1 MPDEEERTT
10 PEENIFNR
18 LSDALTFHPASVSLF
33 TPDWTL
39 EPGDVVKVLSGE
51 EEYDVPIFTMDL
63 AWNGAVKTDVQS
75 TGNQERQPLSALK
88 RIEYQTARRGY
99 GATRKLEED
108 VEETVQQYQH
118 FVQETDVYRQSVYKI
133 MGVTYDEHG
142 NVIYQRDPVTGELI
156 LDEAG
161 NPIPVYDANSNGSIT
176 GQVLQTAQNYT
187 SLYQM
192 TLNAPEFDPTAT
204 YQIGDMVMRGGV
216 VYKFTAVHTGDWT
229 GLDVAVVPPLQSQ
242 ITQNAQEI
250 SQKVSQGD
258 LAGYMTITAMRTA
271 FGNSAVAADGS
282 ITKAEFSTSV
292 VDGIATAGITAD
304 KILIAG
310 DTGIAGALTVAGYLF
325 ANDLFIENGAYV
337 QDTIHVGGVHVYEDA
352 SFDGDI
358 TMTSTGTIQTG
369 VIETEANIICG
380 GDLSVTGDLT
390 VTGTFSFDD
399 ISVDNVTATEYVTAA
414 AFRIDDGGETRTVS
428 ELPVTIGGDTVEDL
442 SILATGEAESLA
454 IPDAITD
461 IQIVAP
467 SSGSNVYTIN
477 KKTFHNTSWT
487 EVGTFSRATTLTGGW
502 GSSNTD
508 AGMFSVDA
516 DPQDQH
522 YKIKFNGTSGTAD
535 AILDAVVGV
544 GTPAASNTRIDFPIY
559 IGTYTEGA
567 DMTTR
572 VTLNRSVMISSEL
585 ITSWTQDGIDRGYIA
600 GQANANAHVNASD
613 IIYNDYTAYISST
626 HTLQIGVFAS
636 PTLILKD
643 QEGNETT
650 SLKTGTEEII
660 EVETTVT
667 AATLTSTYAN
677 GTYTVTKSSGGKVS
691 VDGAEIDVGVT
702 SYPISAT
709 LAIADAQNAMT
720 AGGSWDTFRSDA
732 TVANKAKNVFRYQA
746 YTTDDPPVA
755 KGAQQ
760 TTQVNL
766 NQNTWQNNTNT
777 VELKAGTTKLAEI
790 VVDASALVGAAQSTG
805 YASGWGAAF
814 GKVTLPASEQTTNA
828 YMDVLTPPQTVDGN
842 AVSQRYTVSVDGSY
856 AYIKTGNPA
865 VTVARVVNTGATVL
879 YGEITGIVLR
889 SAGGVNYE
897 YSDDDKEYTVYLSAT
912 GTNVSNS
919 PYDGEVVISG
929 SEAYSHGWGQAHS
942 QVSIPTAQQTA
953 NAYIDIRYPTSTVD
967 GTAGSQRYTVSVD
980 NDYAYIKAG
989 NTTVAR
995 VENTGVAPA
1004 ATKVHKGNWSVGSVQ
1019 FTPSS
1024 DANDPTAYSL
1034 SLEISASLGTTASTT
1049 LSVKETSVTPN
1060 VSTGATKALYLK
1072 VKDDYVY
1079 ILNENAEPNPATNVL
1094 SRTVNTG
1101 YENGQ
1106 NSVTVTDASLVENLV
1121 VYDENS
1127 RTAIGPV
1134 DVTLSNGKQVRLEG
1148 IDFSNAY
1155 QAGLDG
1161 DSAVTSQTYEF
1172 ELEDGDMFWNGVEH
1186 DIDVSAVYQQGVED
1200 ATPTTQYYAYIRR
1213 SVGSAAIGFYKPYK
1227 ANPSLPSTTM
1237 WGQGL
1242 KKDTEVLLLSTEP
1255 VRSGSANYYYV
1266 MYQGFPGY
1274 ISSSFFTDRPV
1285 YHTPAQGDHGGWYN
1299 NAKPTPA
1306 ITGVTIQSIKHT
1318 EGYSGTVQILLQ
1330 PDYGTSGKY
1339 NSTYVSSS
1347 DYNAIQVTTD
1357 ENIETYLNTV
1367 YTTYYAVHSYNVYA
1381 SNIPHKVTFNVTTE
1395 IGTKKVVLEFNSCAK
1410 VPSIQTIT
1418 LQGMIHNRMDYI
1430 DDITVRVDPVY
1441 ASARNTTS
1449 TAVQAAEYANTPVT
1463 DSNTDVYMEYVYSTY
1478 YGTHSSRTYNT
1489 SLGHKATFLVT
1500 YDIGDSQNV
1509 TVQFVSYAK
1518 QPAVTST
1525 TLDWIRHYAGT
1536 YSGGIEVKC
1545 AQRGKSA
1552 SERTSEAS
1560 EQYNNL
1566 TVTDEPGTYLSLIDG
1581 SNYGRHSNYYY
1592 NRRLEHKA
1600 CFTVRYDD
1608 GYSEEHIVRFESTA
1622 VSPSVSYVEIT
1633 RVCHVNQFYN
1643 GSFTITEMKDN
1654 AWFTTYATSVSDING
1669 DYVSTA
1675 VSGSVFDNLSVNGNA
1690 SDYFDSIAGSGLTA
1704 IYGEHFIKSKPTGT
1718 TENKMQM
1725 TVYYSD
1731 GHSGNVTIRFYTRPV
1746 AETWEETGMTV
1757 NSIVHPR
1764 GAYTDDIVIT
1774 YATIFS
1780 GVTATKNSEFTNSM
1794 PSKTSTHSYFTYATH
1809 DRGLYNTDLTHAARI
1824 TVTSKS
1830 NYGNTKTE
1838 NIVDRL
1844 GSRAV

>member
-18 LSDALTFHPASVSLF
+18 LADALTFHPASVSLF

-118 FVQETDVYRQSVYKI
+118 FTEENEVYRRSVYKI
-133 MGVTYDEHG
+133 MGVTYDENG
-142 NVIYQRDPVTGELI
+142 NVIYKQAVDDQGNPIFDEQGNPVYE

-161 NPIPVYDANSNGSIT
+161 NPIPVFDPESDGSIA
-176 GQVLQTAQNYT
+176 GQVLQSATSLETLYTKTGVNNLPDGTT
-187 SLYQM
+187 SLYTYSSAIKQ
-192 TLNAPEFDPTAT
+192 TADSVSSEVT
-204 YQIGDMVMRGGV
+204 AARGGQ
-216 VYKFTAVHTGDWT
+216 AS
-229 GLDVAVVPPLQSQ
+229 LSSR
-242 ITQNAQEI
+242 I
-250 SQKVSQGD
+250 SQ
-258 LAGYMTITAMRTA
+258 L
-271 FGNSAVAADGS
+271 
-282 ITKAEFSTSV
+282 
-292 VDGIATAGITAD
+292 AD
-304 KILIAG
+304 KISLVVTDDGVNTASIILAING
-310 DTGIAGALTVAGYLF
+310 GTGSNAIISADKIDLEGYVTADELF
-325 ANDLFIENGAYV
+325 VENGAYV

-358 TMTSTGTIQTG
+358 TMTSTGS
-369 VIETEANIICG
+369 IETGTLSTDGTVDCGDNLYVG
-380 GDLSVTGDLT
+380 GDAEITGNLT
-390 VTGTFSFDD
+390 VSGSLIYSGVSD
-399 ISVDNVTATEYVTAA
+399 IECDNLTATETVTAA
-414 AFRIDDGGETRTVS
+414 AFYIDDGGTPRYIS
-428 ELPVTIGGDTVEDL
+428 ELPVTIGGDTVSDL
-442 SILATGEAESLA
+442 SILATGDAESLA

-522 YKIKFNGTSGTAD
+522 YKIKFNGTNGTAD
-535 AILDAVVGV
+535 AVLDVEL
-544 GTPAASNTRIDFPIY
+544 GTITASNLGNSYGTVPIY
-559 IGTYTEGA
+559 IGTYTESGT
-567 DMTTR
+567 MTHQVEINRT
-572 VTLNRSVMISSEL
+572 TLISNEL
-585 ITSWTQDGIDRGYIA
+585 RNAWTQSGFDTGYAA
-600 GQANANAHVNASD
+600 GQANAAAV
-613 IIYNDYTAYISST
+613 IYNGEIAYARNDTQYAASTLFVDISAFPALLLTDTAEPPNT
-626 HTLQIGVFAS
+626 TTTV
-636 PTLILKD
+636 
-643 QEGNETT
+643 GNKVTDT
-650 SLKTGTEEII
+650 IEIP
-660 EVETTVT
+660 VTVT

-691 VDGAEIDVGVT
+691 VDGADIDVGVT
-702 SYPISAT
+702 SYPISAAT
-709 LAIADAQNAMT
+709 AIADGRNSVGVGT
-720 AGGSWDTFRSDA
+720 ASLNDPTFVTDTTQAHNKKYTISGTVQLDYQSGVDGSGNPVYTNIGNPV
-732 TVANKAKNVFRYQA
+732 TIQAKNITSVYN
-746 YTTDDPPVA
+746 D
-755 KGAQQ
+755 
-760 TTQVNL
+760 
-766 NQNTWQNNTNT
+766 
-777 VELKAGTTKLAEI
+777 
-790 VVDASALVGAAQSTG
+790 G

-814 GKVTLPASEQTTNA
+814 GNVTLPASEQTTNA

-842 AVSQRYTVSVDGSY
+842 AVSKRYTVSVDGSY
-856 AYIKTGNPA
+856 AYIKTGDPA
-865 VTVARVVNTGATVL
+865 VTVARVVNTGATVVQ
-879 YGEITGIVLR
+879 GEITGIVLNEVQGER
-889 SAGGVNYE
+889 YTYDTENVQ
-897 YSDDDKEYTVYLSAT
+897 YTVNLQAT
-912 GTNVSNS
+912 GTNISNS
-919 PYDGEVVISG
+919 PYIGTVNVSADA
-929 SEAYSHGWGQAHS
+929 AYGHGWGQAHN

-953 NAYIDIRYPTSTVD
+953 NAYIDIGYPTSTVD

-989 NTTVAR
+989 TTTVAR

-1094 SRTVNTG
+1094 SRSVNTG

-1227 ANPSLPSTTM
+1227 PNPSVPSTTM

-1255 VRSGSANYYYV
+1255 VRSGSTNYYYV
-1266 MYQGFPGY
+1266 MYDGFPGY

-1318 EGYSGTVQILLQ
+1318 AGYSGTVQILLQ

-1357 ENIETYLNTV
+1357 ENIETYLNKV

-1536 YSGGIEVKC
+1536 YSGGIEVKY

-1608 GYSEEHIVRFESTA
+1608 GYIEEHIVRFESAA
-1622 VSPSVSYVEIT
+1622 VAPSVSYVEIT
-1633 RVCHVNQFYN
+1633 RVCHVNQFYS

-1654 AWFTTYATSVSDING
+1654 AWFTTYATSVSDTNG

-1690 SDYFDSIAGSGLTA
+1690 SDYFDHIAGSGLTA

-1731 GHSGNVTIRFYTRPV
+1731 GHSGNVTIRLYTRPV

-1780 GVTATKNSEFTNSM
+1780 GVTATKNSEYTNSM

-1809 DRGLYNTDLTHAARI
+1809 DRGLYNTDLNHAARI

-1838 NIVDRL
+1838 NIVDTL